1 MPLNIHP
8 SFFRKSSTKKLD
20 PSMVTKKQPD
30 LKRKK
35 TVQQGQASA
44 DKVKQGATKMIELD
58 IYDSDEEP

>member
-20 PSMVTKKQPD
+20 PSTVTKNQPD

-35 TVQQGQASA
+35 TVQGQGSVDQ
-44 DKVKQGATKMIELD
+44 VKQGTTKMIELD
-58 IYDSDEEP
+58 IFDSDEEP